1 MILGRLKV
9 GEADFPIV
17 ISMGKY
23 KENQQKSWFLRV
35 DFDFETT

>member
-17 ISMGKY
+17 ISLVKY
-23 KENQQKSWFLRV
+23 QEIIQKSWFLRLG
-35 DFDFETT
+35 FDFETT